1 MTNISV
7 CDRLK
12 SNRQE
17 IERKK
22 LVKRYKFYN
31 RQFKIEILKNKT
43 KNVDFQENTNQLRFL
58 LRKLK
63 NIEKLLS

>member
-1 MTNISV
+1 MKNIPV
-7 CDRLK
+7 CYRLK
-12 SNRQE
+12 SNRQK
-17 IERKK
+17 IEHNK
-22 LVKRYKFYN
+22 LVKRYKFFD
-31 RQFKIEILKNKT
+31 RQFKIELLKNKT